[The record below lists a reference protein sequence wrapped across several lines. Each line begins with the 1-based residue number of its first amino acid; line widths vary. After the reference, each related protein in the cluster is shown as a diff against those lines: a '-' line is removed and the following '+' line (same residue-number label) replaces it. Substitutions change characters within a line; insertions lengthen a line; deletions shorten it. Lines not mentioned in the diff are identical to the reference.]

1 MINVDKRK
9 LLNTE
14 ELFYQENILTYYDG
28 LEGVVAALIVPSE
41 AQDCKLDLFATK
53 SRYLLTV

>member
-41 AQDCKLDLFATK
+41 AQDCKLDLAK
-53 SRYLLTV
+53 LDIY